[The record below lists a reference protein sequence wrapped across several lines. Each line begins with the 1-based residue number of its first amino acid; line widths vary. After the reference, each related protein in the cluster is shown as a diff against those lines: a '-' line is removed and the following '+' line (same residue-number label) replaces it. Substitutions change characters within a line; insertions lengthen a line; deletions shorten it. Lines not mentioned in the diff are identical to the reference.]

1 MVRPSPL
8 AIVGMG
14 CRLPDAPSPE
24 TYWRNILEGRSA
36 IRPVPESRL
45 DRRLYFDREVGAYG
59 KSYSELGGS
68 IEDLPFDPA
77 RLGLGRDDLE
87 NHDIAQLWALDV
99 ADRTFADAGYDP
111 DRTRGLACGV
121 FVGHARGSMLSSDL
135 VLGTAVDGLVH
146 ELPNL
151 SEAERERVIAR
162 ARARY
167 PARKDGGLG
176 TLPASMAG
184 RIARHFGLTGR
195 HMIVDAA
202 CASSFA
208 ALELAAHALSL
219 GKLDYALFGGASYS
233 QTMSIVFFAQSRALS
248 PDGSFPFDA
257 RANGFISSDG
267 IALFLLRRLDD
278 ALRDGDRIHG
288 VIRGVG
294 GSCDG
299 KGKALWAPK
308 KEGQILAIERAYH
321 GLDFGPESLGLVEAH
336 GTSTQLGDA
345 TEVEALSAVLGTRAG
360 RLPLGS
366 VKGNIGHT
374 RETAGAAGLLK
385 AVLAL
390 EHATIP
396 PTGGLRDP
404 NPEIP
409 WAEVPLRLA
418 RNAEPWAAARGRRR
432 AGVDAFGIGGLNFHV
447 VVEEA
452 PPKGSSV
459 SVEHAL
465 TRASAEPLA
474 IVGVGLRLPEASS
487 PASFVELVQSGR
499 TVFSEVPKDRWSVE
513 VYGAPAPAP
522 HRSRAKRGAFVRG
535 FEADWRRYKIPPK
548 LVERTDP
555 LQFMMLEA
563 AMDALDT
570 AAIDLERTDRS
581 RVAVVVGTSFGTDY
595 QVDLSLG
602 LRAPEIAELAAEAL
616 GRRGDE
622 AWVRETTAALRAKL
636 PSINEDSSGS
646 ISSSTIASRVSK
658 TLDLNGP
665 TFALDASCTSSLAA
679 LEAAADMLSSGAA
692 DLVIMGGADRS
703 MNVQRYESYDLG
715 GLLTDESAPR
725 ALESDARGFLPGEGA
740 VAFALQRL
748 SDAEAAKRPILAVV
762 RAVGSATDRAPEAAL
777 ETAITRSH
785 EHGRPE
791 LRFLEAHGLGVPAFD
806 QAELAA
812 TRRAYGLEARA
823 APLPVSTS
831 KATFGHTQG
840 AAGAVAMLEAALSLR
855 HRLILPTPGH
865 GLARD
870 AAFELVHEPRPI
882 SAGAPGLAAVNGLGL
897 SGAAY
902 HVLLDEP
909 PAPRATMKTDV
920 RILRLHA
927 ADLASL
933 EARFLEANPSELFE
947 EPVTGRGPAL
957 LTLAAETAEDVVSAR
972 AVAAK
977 AGLIRGRRLLA
988 KKGLFVGSGRP
999 RAEKLAILFSGQG
1012 AQYPGMLEAVH
1023 DSVPG
1028 ARLVLARIDTWLD
1041 ARHIPP
1047 LSTTIFGSEI
1057 PNEVLTVQLAIL
1069 AADLMAFAA
1078 LRARGLEAD
1087 FVTGHSY
1094 GDYAAMVAAG
1104 AWTLEDALEATVLRA
1119 EAIEASTQDGGML
1132 AVPLSREE
1140 IGGQLTGISDV
1151 YPSNLNAPRQTV
1163 LSGTRAGLEAAEA
1176 RLTAAGVECRRLSV
1190 PRPYHSPL
1198 MAAAEARLRAALDTI
1213 PLRAPSVPFL
1223 SSVTGALESEPDA
1236 LRRAL
1241 VEQLVRP
1248 VDFVRQIE
1256 TLISLGATAFV
1267 EAGPKG
1273 TLASLAAEISAALG
1287 QEELDVV
1294 PTDDPQRPGSYA
1306 LARAAAMW
1314 AAHQSHD
1321 ESLRPAES
1329 AASDE
1334 PRLSLFD
1341 RPEEDTLAR
1350 DPGFSAFWRR
1360 HRAHLAQHVRELY
1373 ATEQSLISELT
1384 SRPNEHAPELD
1395 TALPEPISDTELHS
1409 VAGSVLEPAQPEPAP
1424 TPAPS
1429 AIAGATLEEVT
1440 AFLLAA
1446 ISEQTGYPAEIIDL
1460 DADMEA
1466 DLGIDTVKQ
1475 AQVMGKVRDRY
1486 RLSADPSLTLADVP
1500 TLRKVA
1506 EYVARRLADAP
1517 RAAPVEAPAVSLPVV
1532 DLTERRRKPKTPS
1545 REKRREPA
1553 REPERERELGG
1564 GLRTAELREDVA
1576 MVEPRPEP
1584 SGPRAEK
1591 KAASAPINVLRL
1603 EGTPREMG
1611 RQHGT
1616 ALREEIRELLRR
1628 YEQLAE
1634 RHGFMLADAARL
1646 AHELEP
1652 LFAESTREEIAG
1664 IAEGSGLPYEYVLA
1678 YNLDA
1683 ALFPAYVPGC
1693 TQAFVHEGETF
1704 LHFVNEDSPLL
1715 LRLGGV
1721 HARVVQ
1727 IRDKKTPKGDSP
1739 RTVMFSTAGQVA
1751 GPNALSELGLTVTSC
1766 ALLDGEPP
1774 TGLPEHR
1781 PHPELVKELVESCRT
1796 LDEAAEVIE
1805 KRAGAGRWGL
1815 LVSETASGRALY
1827 AEVDDGRVLWKESV
1841 TGRFV
1846 GTNHARCG
1854 PARNGKVPE
1863 HSQHRLRRAVALLD
1877 HAKDASG
1884 AQTLLRDRFDCA
1896 RERDVVHP
1904 TMNTVRRVDNV
1915 MSLVVEPRAQKLH
1928 VTDRVV
1934 PAGSAEEPGFS
1945 TLAYHRPKPAKAV
1958 FDGLEP
1964 VAEVMTRHVVRL
1976 VEEPSPARRTPLGP
1990 KRLLLVGDDPRAET
2004 VASTLAHRGSQVV
2017 WVRSLAEA
2025 TTQLDRGRFD
2035 AWGFFLAPSDKDP
2048 FVLGPEP
2055 FERWMREVVETP
2067 FSLFVSHPPP
2077 PSGFVFAITTLGG
2090 GLGFMNQAKAR
2101 PDGGALQGF
2110 LKALRHER
2118 PDLTVLCLDVATSA
2132 SASEVTEALLEEL
2145 DLGAPRLEVGRLRG
2159 KRVHPVLAP
2168 RPATVS
2174 AGAAPLPRTWV
2185 VSGGARGVTA
2195 QVALRL
2201 ARLHRPTLH
2210 LLGSTP
2216 LPDAQTLAGWKS
2228 LDERGVETLTA
2239 GWLESMKAEPGFV
2252 PVAWSQRVEGLRR
2265 VLEIARNIDA
2275 MQAAGAEVH
2284 YHALELASWS
2294 EVDAWRRRLGALSDF
2309 GLIHGAGVELAKPLA
2324 KKTPELL
2331 AATVGG
2337 KVRGL
2342 MHLLR
2347 SFRDRAPSQVV
2358 VFSSVSGRFG
2368 GHGQTD
2374 YALANELLARLVAA
2388 YRGRHPQL
2396 RVSVLDW
2403 PAWDE
2408 VGMAARGSA
2417 RVFLEQAGQA
2427 FMPPEEGANH
2437 VVRELWSGLSEAEV
2451 LFARDLRALDLDR
2464 QLPAEPQAF
2473 AGSARSPVLGSAVR
2487 LEAELAVFER
2497 TLRPEEPFLDQH
2509 RMGATPILPGVI
2521 GLEMFAELIAQAGEG
2536 FTVGEVEIQQAI
2548 KVRDGRQVRVEVC
2561 RCRDQL
2567 ELRQDVVRED
2577 GVVLDYGRSHIAG
2590 LRVPA
2595 RALPKPVGLTLPK
2608 DLIPYPYPE
2617 RPDDSRGARAIF
2629 HGPVFRALEGVA
2641 LVGEGRAVARLV
2653 VPPVEALVA
2662 GARAGDFRLPAPLLD
2677 GCLQAAGLVGRLL
2690 YGLTAL
2696 PMGFGR
2702 VDVSPRA
2709 VFATGETVTLE
2720 IQIQRHGEDELM
2732 SNLLVVGA
2740 DGPLAYIERYRAK
2753 SVPGALL

>member
-8 AIVGMG
+8 AIIGMG
-14 CRLPDAPSPE
+14 CRLPDAPEPD
-24 TYWRNILEGRSA
+24 TYWRNILEGRAA

-45 DRRLYFDREVGAYG
+45 NRRLYFDREVGAYG
-59 KSYSELGGS
+59 KSYSELGGC

-77 RLGLGRDDLE
+77 RLGLSPSALRDQ
-87 NHDIAQLWALDV
+87 DIAQLWALDV
-99 ADRTFADAGYDP
+99 ALATFTDAGYDP
-111 DRTRGLACGV
+111 DRAQGLACGV
-121 FVGHARGSMLSSDL
+121 FIGHARGSMLSSDL
-135 VLGTAVDGLVH
+135 VLGTAVDGLVQ
-146 ELPNL
+146 ELPGL
-151 SEAERERVIAR
+151 SDAERERVVALAR
-162 ARARY
+162 QRY
-167 PARKDGGLG
+167 PARGADGLG

-184 RIARHFGLTGR
+184 RIARHFGLSGR

-208 ALELAAHALSL
+208 ALELAMQALSL
-219 GKLDYALFGGASYS
+219 GQLDYALVGGASYS

-267 IALFLLRRLDD
+267 IALFLLRRLED
-278 ALRDGDRIHG
+278 AQRDGDRIHA

-308 KEGQILAIERAYH
+308 KEGQVLAIERAYA
-321 GLDFGPESLGLVEAH
+321 GLDFGPASLGLIEAH

-345 TEVEALSAVLGTRAG
+345 TEVEALSAVLGARAAKI
-360 RLPLGS
+360 PIGS

-390 EHATIP
+390 EHAVLP
-396 PTGGLRDP
+396 PTGGLREP

-409 WAEVPLRLA
+409 WAEVPVRLS
-418 RNAEPWAAARGRRR
+418 RRAEPWVASTGPRR
-432 AGVDAFGIGGLNFHV
+432 AGVDAFGIGGLNFHA

-452 PPKGSSV
+452 PPKGV
-459 SVEHAL
+459 SVVVEGAL
-465 TRASAEPLA
+465 ERPAATPLA
-474 IVGVGLRLPEASS
+474 IVGVGLRLPEAPS
-487 PASFVELVQSGR
+487 VEAFMELLESGR
-499 TVFSEVPKDRWSVE
+499 TAFSLVPKERWSVE
-513 VYGAPAPAP
+513 IYGAPAPAP
-522 HRSRAKRGAFVRG
+522 HRSHAKHGAFVRG
-535 FEADWRRYKIPPK
+535 FQADWRRYKIPPK

-563 AMDALDT
+563 AMDALD
-570 AAIDLERTDRS
+570 AAKVDPERANRE
-581 RVAVVVGTSFGTDY
+581 RIAVVVGTSFGTDY

-602 LRAPEIAELAAEAL
+602 LRAPELTELAAEAL
-616 GRRGDE
+616 GRSKDL
-622 AWVRETTAALRAKL
+622 AWLDQATTALRAKL

-646 ISSSTIASRVSK
+646 ISSSTIASRIAK

-679 LEAAADMLSSGAA
+679 VEAAADMLATGAA

-703 MNVQRYESYDLG
+703 MNVQRYESYDSS
-715 GLLTDESAPR
+715 GLLSDEAAPR
-725 ALESDARGFLPGEGA
+725 ALEAGARGFVPGEGA
-740 VAFALQRL
+740 VAFVLKRL
-748 SDAEAAKRPILAVV
+748 ADAEAAKDPILAVV
-762 RAVGSATDRAPEAAL
+762 RAIGSATDRAPQAAL
-777 ETAITRSH
+777 ETAIQRSH
-785 EHGRPE
+785 RSGRPE
-791 LRFLEAHGLGVPAFD
+791 LSFLEAHGLGVPDLD

-812 TRRAYGLEARA
+812 TQRAYALDRRST
-823 APLPVSTS
+823 PLPVSTT

-840 AAGAVAMLEAALSLR
+840 AAGAVGLTAAALGLR
-855 HRLILPTPGH
+855 RRVVLPTPGR
-865 GLARD
+865 GQPRLD
-870 AAFELVHEPRPI
+870 AFELVHEPRPLPERT
-882 SAGAPGLAAVNGLGL
+882 PGLAAVNGLGL

-902 HVLLDEP
+902 HVLLEEP
-909 PAPRATMKTDV
+909 PSPRATMKTDV

-927 ADLASL
+927 PDLAAL
-933 EARFLEANPSELFE
+933 EARFLDLEPAKLFE
-947 EPVTGRGPAL
+947 SEVAGRGAAV
-957 LTLAAETAEDVVSAR
+957 LTLAAESVEDVSAAR
-972 AVAAK
+972 ALAAK
-977 AGLIRGRRLLA
+977 AGLLRGRRLLA
-988 KKGLFVGSGRP
+988 KKGLFVGHGPARS
-999 RAEKLAILFSGQG
+999 EKLAILFSGQG
-1012 AQYPGMLEAVH
+1012 AQYPGMLRSVH
-1023 DSVPG
+1023 DTVPG

-1041 ARHIPP
+1041 ARHLPP
-1047 LSTTIFGSEI
+1047 LSATIFGDDI
-1057 PNEVLTVQLAIL
+1057 PNEVLTVQLAVL

-1104 AWTLEDALEATVLRA
+1104 AWTLEDALEATLLRA
-1119 EAIEASTQDGGML
+1119 EAIEASTKDGGML
-1132 AVPLSREE
+1132 AVPLSRDEVVRRLGASSE
-1140 IGGQLTGISDV
+1140 I
-1151 YPSNLNAPRQTV
+1151 YPSNLNAPKQTV

-1176 RLTAAGVECRRLSV
+1176 KLTATGVEVRRLSV

-1198 MAAAEARLRAALDTI
+1198 MAAAEARLRAALETI

-1273 TLASLAAEISAALG
+1273 TLASLTAEICAALG
-1287 QEELDVV
+1287 REELDVV
-1294 PTDDPQRPGSYA
+1294 PSDDPQRPGPYA

-1321 ESLRPAES
+1321 ESLRPAELS
-1329 AASDE
+1329 APDE
-1334 PRLSLFD
+1334 ARLSLFGAA
-1341 RPEEDTLAR
+1341 EEQALTSH
-1350 DPGFSAFWRR
+1350 PGFSDFWRR
-1360 HRAHLAQHVRELY
+1360 HRDHLAQHVRELF
-1373 ATEQSLISELT
+1373 AAEQSLISELT
-1384 SRPNEHAPELD
+1384 ARPDEAAPELD
-1395 TALPEPISDTELHS
+1395 TALPEPLLETEPG
-1409 VAGSVLEPAQPEPAP
+1409 AAPEGTPEPAP
-1424 TPAPS
+1424 ETAEVPPA
-1429 AIAGATLEEVT
+1429 GLEEVT

-1446 ISEQTGYPAEIIDL
+1446 ISEQTGYPADIIDL

-1475 AQVMGKVRDRY
+1475 AQVMGKVRDVY
-1486 RLSADPSLTLADVP
+1486 RLSADPNLTLADVP

-1506 EYVARRLADAP
+1506 EYVARRLAETP
-1517 RAAPVEAPAVSLPVV
+1517 APAAAEPPAVLVPVV
-1532 DLTERRRKPKTPS
+1532 DLTERRKQPKAKPPGPAPKP
-1545 REKRREPA
+1545 RREGEAP
-1553 REPERERELGG
+1553 REREVGG
-1564 GLRTAELREDVA
+1564 GLRTTDTVEDVA
-1576 MVEPRPEP
+1576 ILEPRPEP
-1584 SGPRAEK
+1584 GGLRPEK
-1591 KAASAPINVLRL
+1591 KLSSAPINVLRL

-1646 AHELEP
+1646 GHELAP
-1652 LFAESTREEIAG
+1652 LFSESTREEIAG

-1683 ALFPAYVPGC
+1683 ALFPSYVPGC
-1693 TQAFVHEGETF
+1693 TQAFVSEGETL

-1727 IRDKKTPKGDSP
+1727 IRDRRTPRGDGA
-1739 RTVMFSTAGQVA
+1739 RTVTFSTAGQVA
-1751 GPNALSELGLTVTSC
+1751 GPNAISELGLTVTSC
-1766 ALLDGEPP
+1766 ALLDGEAP

-1781 PHPELVKELVESCRT
+1781 PHPELVKELVESCRS
-1796 LDEAAEVIE
+1796 LDEATEVIE
-1805 KRAGAGRWGL
+1805 ARASAGRWGL
-1815 LVSETASGRALY
+1815 LVSDAATGRALY
-1827 AEVDDGRVLWKESV
+1827 AEVDDGRLLWKESV

-1846 GTNHARCG
+1846 GTNHARSG
-1854 PARNGKVPE
+1854 PARTGKVPE

-1877 HAKDASG
+1877 EAKDAAG
-1884 AQTLLRDRFDCA
+1884 ARSLLRDRFDCA
-1896 RERDVVHP
+1896 RDRDVLHP

-1915 MSLVVEPRAQKLH
+1915 MSLVVEPRSQRLH

-1934 PAGSAEEPGFS
+1934 PAGSAEEPGFT
-1945 TLAYHRPKPAKAV
+1945 TLTYQRPRPAKAV
-1958 FDGLEP
+1958 FDGLEAVP
-1964 VAEVMTRHVVRL
+1964 EVMTRHVVRL
-1976 VEEPSPARRTPLGP
+1976 IEDSKPAKRPPLTPR
-1990 KRLLLVGDDPRAET
+1990 RLLFVGDDPRAET
-2004 VASTLAHRGSQVV
+2004 LASTLAHRGAQVV
-2017 WVRSLAEA
+2017 WVRSVEEA
-2025 TTQLDRGRFD
+2025 ASQLGQGRFD
-2035 AWGFFLAPSDKDP
+2035 AWGFFLAPKDKDP
-2048 FVLGPEP
+2048 LVLGPEG
-2055 FERWMREVVETP
+2055 FDRWMKEVVEAP
-2067 FSLFVSHPPP
+2067 FSLFVAHPPP
-2077 PSGFVFAITTLGG
+2077 PNGIVFAVTSLGG

-2101 PDGGALQGF
+2101 PDGGALQGL

-2145 DLGAPRLEVGRLRG
+2145 DLGAPSLEVGRIRG
-2159 KRVHPVLAP
+2159 KRVRPVLAP
-2168 RPATVS
+2168 RAARPR
-2174 AGAAPLPRTWV
+2174 GAPGPLPRTWV

-2201 ARLHRPTLH
+2201 THLHRPTLH
-2210 LLGSTP
+2210 LLGSTA
-2216 LPDAQTLAGWKS
+2216 LPDPQTLQAWRS
-2228 LDERGVETLTA
+2228 LDERGVEAMTTR
-2239 GWLESMKAEPGFV
+2239 WLEEMKGAPGFT
-2252 PVAWSQRVEGLRR
+2252 PLAWSQRVDGLRR
-2265 VLEIARNIDA
+2265 VLEIARNVEA

-2284 YHALELASWS
+2284 YHALDLSSWPAV
-2294 EVDAWRRRLGALSDF
+2294 ERWRQTLGSLSDF
-2309 GLIHGAGVELAKPLA
+2309 GLIHGAGFELAKPLA

-2337 KVRGL
+2337 KVRGFV
-2342 MHLLR
+2342 HLLR

-2358 VFSSVSGRFG
+2358 IFSSVSGRFG

-2374 YALANELLARLVAA
+2374 YALANELLARLGAA

-2408 VGMAARGSA
+2408 VGMAARGSS

-2427 FMPPEEGANH
+2427 FMPPAEGANH
-2437 VVRELWSGLSEAEV
+2437 VVRELWSGLSEGEV
-2451 LFARDLRALDLDR
+2451 LFARDLGALDLDA
-2464 QLPAEPQAF
+2464 QLPSAAGAF
-2473 AGSARSPVLGSAVR
+2473 EAGPKRPVLGQAVR
-2487 LEAELAVFER
+2487 LEAERQVFER
-2497 TLRPEEPFLDQH
+2497 TLRAEEPFLDQH
-2509 RMGATPILPGVI
+2509 RMGPTPILPGVI
-2521 GLEMFAELIAQAGEG
+2521 GLEMFAELIGRDETG
-2536 FTVGEVEIQQAI
+2536 FTVGEVEILQAI
-2548 KVRDGRQVRVEVC
+2548 KVREGRQVRVEIC
-2561 RCRDQL
+2561 RQGDQL

-2577 GVVLDYGRSHIAG
+2577 GVVLDYGRSHITG
-2590 LRVPA
+2590 LRVPV
-2595 RALPKPVGLTLPK
+2595 RPLPAPAGLTLPK

-2641 LVGEGRAVARLV
+2641 LVGEGRAVARLLI
-2653 VPPVEALVA
+2653 PPVEALVP
-2662 GARAGDFRLPAPLLD
+2662 GARAEDFRLPAPLLD
-2677 GCLQAAGLVGRLL
+2677 GCLQAAGLVGRLS

-2720 IQIQRHGEDELM
+2720 IQIQRHGEDELV